1 MNKKLFVLIL
11 STSLGMIGC
20 NQAFADTDN
29 TQSAITTEAQLPNFT
44 KLVKQV
50 GNTVVNITSDLKVS
64 TNQNNFPFPIPA
76 DPNDPFYQLFKH
88 AFPNQ
93 NPQNNQQV
101 RRAFGS
107 GFIISSDGYI
117 LTNAHVING
126 AKKIIVRTTDKQ
138 ELEAKL
144 IGLDT
149 KTDVAL
155 LKVNGKNLH
164 SVIIGDSNKLEAGQ
178 WVAAIGAPFGF
189 DNTVT
194 QGIVSAI
201 NRNLPTDNYIPFIQ
215 TDVPIN
221 PGNSGGPLFNL
232 KGEVVGINSQIYSK
246 NGGYMGLSFSIPIDI
261 AINIADQL
269 KAHGS
274 VEHGLLGIQVQDVTQ
289 QIAQSFGL
297 SSQNG
302 ALVAYV
308 AKDSA
313 AAMAGIKPGDVILSA
328 NGTELNDANKLPII
342 VGNMKPG
349 DRIDLL
355 INRNGKQLNIV
366 ATLGGGASKVSNAS
380 APTKTNALKINN
392 YGIEVR
398 NLSSEQLNQLGIKGG
413 VIISNVTGIA
423 QLSGLLP
430 DDIIV
435 SVNNI
440 QVNNVQQLKTLIGN
454 KPTIALLIIRGDA
467 QMFITLTT
475 R

>member
-1 MNKKLFVLIL
+1 MNKKLFILIL
-11 STSLGMIGC
+11 STSLGFINA
-20 NQAFADTDN
+20 NQAFADTN
-29 TQSAITTEAQLPNFT
+29 NIESGLTNEAQLPNFT

-50 GNTVVNITSDLKVS
+50 GNTVVNITSDISVS
-64 TNQNNFPFPIPA
+64 SNQNNFPFPVPMA
-76 DPNDPFYQLFKH
+76 PNDPFYQLFKH

-93 NPQNNQQV
+93 NPQNNPQV
-101 RRAFGS
+101 RKSFGS

-117 LTNAHVING
+117 LTNAHVVNG

-144 IGLDT
+144 IGIDV

-164 SVIIGDSNKLEAGQ
+164 PVVIGDSNKLETGQ

-232 KGEVVGINSQIYSK
+232 QGEVVGINSQIYSK

-261 AINIADQL
+261 AMNIANQL
-269 KAHGS
+269 KEHGS
-274 VEHGLLGIQVQDVTQ
+274 VQHGLLGIQIQDVTQ

-297 SSQNG
+297 ASQNG

-313 AAMAGIKPGDVILSA
+313 AATAGIKPGDIILSV
-328 NGTELNDANKLPII
+328 NGNELNDANKLPVII
-342 VGNMKPG
+342 GNMKPG
-349 DRIDLL
+349 DKVDLL
-355 INRNGKQLNIV
+355 IYRNNKQINIV
-366 ATLGGGASKVSNAS
+366 ATLGGATKNTK
-380 APTKTNALKINN
+380 PTVAQAKTDVVKIKN
-392 YGIEVR
+392 YGIEAS
-398 NLSSEQLNQLGIKGG
+398 NLTTDQLNQIGIKGG
-413 VIISNVTGIA
+413 VVISNVTGVA
-423 QLSGLLP
+423 QLAGLLP

-440 QVNNVQQLKTLIGN
+440 QVNNIEQLKTLIGN
-454 KPTIALLIIRGDA
+454 KATIALLIIRGDS

-475 R
+475 H